1 MKRNC
6 FRLVVV
12 FLLVSVM
19 TLPSFVQSFA
29 PANGEIFKIIRL
41 NINKKIAYINIET
54 AVSIDVPPMIVNNR
68 TFVPLRFIAE
78 AFNSIVDWNDKKK
91 EITITLGEVEIKLW
105 VGNKMTT
112 IRTNRDIYNF
122 ELDAAPFIRSG
133 RTLIPI
139 RFVAETFEC
148 KVDWFK
154 DQQMVLIYFVPSVK
168 GYSMDL
174 EVKISDPKMSLDV
187 STFVMSDPDHVV
199 YIGEKYND
207 DVDYGVIEKLSLAGK
222 SIWKQEYKDGWF
234 LYLEKMPDGSFVT
247 VGGIRDTMYLFKF
260 SANGKEILRKS
271 LGQENDDFE
280 DFVYLPGKGFIL
292 VGDRNTTYGP
302 GDKMQNYCEGIILGL
317 DLLGNQKW
325 RKTYKIPGVV
335 NGFFCIEKFVGSNN
349 WIIGGCFGKSQP
361 GFMIIDENGNQIV
374 QKSIPNMIGY
384 FNSICNTF
392 DDMFLLTGNMRFSMK
407 DERSNSFYSKVN
419 QAGKVILERKVSE
432 YQNNRAESI
441 VPLANGDYVMT
452 GHTHTNTGAGQNL
465 LTIYDKD
472 GNKKDQF
479 VWGSESDM
487 YIHRSVMVDDGSF
500 VSMGCGENTK
510 GIRSIFIYQHFPLL
524 IEF

>member
-1 MKRNC
+1 MKDSLRR
-6 FRLVVV
+6 FLVMLFLMFFMVSSV
-12 FLLVSVM
+12 FSK
-19 TLPSFVQSFA
+19 SFA
-29 PANGEIFKIIRL
+29 PSNGEIFKIIRL
-41 NINKKIAYINIET
+41 NINQKIAYINIDT
-54 AVSIDVPPMIVNNR
+54 AVSIDVPPMIVGNR

-112 IRTNRDIYNF
+112 IRTDRDIYNF
-122 ELDAAPFIRSG
+122 ELDAAPFIRNG

-139 RFVAETFEC
+139 RFVAETFKC
-148 KVDWFK
+148 KVDWYK
-154 DQQMVLIYFVPSVK
+154 EQQMVVIYFVPSIK

-174 EVKISDPKMSLDV
+174 EVKITDPMMSLDV
-187 STFVMSDPDHVV
+187 SSFVMSDRDHVV

-207 DVDYGVIEKLSLAGK
+207 DVDFGVIEKLSLTGK
-222 SIWKQEYKDGWF
+222 SIWKREYKDGWF
-234 LYLEKMPDGSFVT
+234 LYLEKVADGSFVT
-247 VGGIRDTMYLFKF
+247 VGGIRDTIYLFKF
-260 SANGKEILRKS
+260 DANGKEILRKAI
-271 LGQENDDFE
+271 GIDEDDFE
-280 DFVYLPGKGFIL
+280 DFVYLPNKGFIL

-302 GDKMQNYCEGIILGL
+302 GEKMQNYCEGIIMGL
-317 DLLGNQKW
+317 DLQGNQKW
-325 RKTYKIPGVV
+325 KKTYKTPGVV
-335 NGFFCIEKFVGSNN
+335 NGFFCIEKFVGSNRC
-349 WIIGGCFGKSQP
+349 IIGGCFGKSQP
-361 GFMIIDENGNQIV
+361 GFMIIDENGKQIV

-384 FNSICNTF
+384 FNSICCTY

-407 DERSNSFYSKVN
+407 EERSNSFYSKVD
-419 QAGKVILERKVSE
+419 QAGKVLLERKVSE

-441 VPLANGDYVMT
+441 VPLANGDYIMT
-452 GHTHTNTGAGQNL
+452 GHTHINTGAGQNL

-500 VSMGCGENTK
+500 VSMGCGENSK
-510 GIRSIFIYQHFPLL
+510 GIRSIYIYQHFPLL